1 MLDVRTKAGHK
12 LGTFC
17 GGLSHRMLPRW
28 MPSLRLGNL
37 SYKCNG
43 GTGDRFRE
51 RIHGENS
58 SHHAGAGRGYGFYK
72 ACLKLKIKEA
82 RNYAECEYGRQY
94 GELASAG
101 REECL
106 VYAGVRSYII
116 LARRARRSCRLFGI
130 PSAEQSCVNCA
141 YADLLHCQPPCN
153 NCLRSPYAV
162 HGETTDDAWKPTG
175 KWQIP

>member
-1 MLDVRTKAGHK
+1 MKKNTEQEA
-12 LGTFC
+12 FY
-17 GGLSHRMLPRW
+17 W
-28 MPSLRLGNL
+28 
-37 SYKCNG
+37 Y
-43 GTGDRFRE
+43 
-51 RIHGENS
+51 
-58 SHHAGAGRGYGFYK
+58 GYYK

-116 LARRARRSCRLFGI
+116 LTRRARRSCRLFGI
-130 PSAEQSCVNCA
+130 PSAERSCVNCA
-141 YADLLHCQPPCN
+141 YVDLLHYQPPCN

-162 HGETTDDAWKPTG
+162 HGETTDDAVGEAFDKSAKIMGLPYPG
-175 KWQIP
+175 GPLIDKFAKEGNPKKYQ

>member
-1 MLDVRTKAGHK
+1 MIDAISNMLGMALIFTIAY
-12 LGTFC
+12 
-17 GGLSHRMLPRW
+17 
-28 MPSLRLGNL
+28 L
-37 SYKCNG
+37 SYLIG
-43 GTGDRFRE
+43 RQD
-51 RIHGENS
+51 
-58 SHHAGAGRGYGFYK
+58 AGKNEKRK
-72 ACLKLKIKEA
+72 KLKIKEA

-116 LARRARRSCRLFGI
+116 LTRRARRSCRLFGI
-130 PSAEQSCVNCA
+130 PSAERSCVNCA
-141 YADLLHCQPPCN
+141 YVDLLHYQPPCN

>member
-1 MLDVRTKAGHK
+1 MKKNTEQIA
-12 LGTFC
+12 FY
-17 GGLSHRMLPRW
+17 W
-28 MPSLRLGNL
+28 
-37 SYKCNG
+37 
-43 GTGDRFRE
+43 
-51 RIHGENS
+51 
-58 SHHAGAGRGYGFYK
+58 YGFYK

-106 VYAGVRSYII
+106 VYAGVRYYII
-116 LARRARRSCRLFGI
+116 LTRRARRSCRLFGI
-130 PSAEQSCVNCA
+130 PSAERSCVNCA
-141 YADLLHCQPPCN
+141 YVDLLHYQPPCN

-175 KWQIP
+175 KWQIPYKRA